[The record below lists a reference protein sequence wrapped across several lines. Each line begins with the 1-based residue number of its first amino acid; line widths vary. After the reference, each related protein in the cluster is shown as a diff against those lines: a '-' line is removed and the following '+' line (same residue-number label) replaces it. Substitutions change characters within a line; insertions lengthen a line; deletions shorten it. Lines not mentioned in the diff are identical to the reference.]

1 MLERQA
7 NRELK
12 RTALSAGALRVLEGL
27 ARGRQQAI
35 QRAKTIGAEN
45 ALLVLHLA
53 NLDAAA
59 GRPLRGRAGRISR
72 ALAGRLSE
80 RSVLRIIS
88 DRLSVCPIQTR

>member
-7 NRELK
+7 KRELK
-12 RTALSAGALRVLEGL
+12 RPALTKGALRVLEGL
-27 ARGRQQAI
+27 ERGRQQAI
-35 QRAKTIGAEN
+35 KRARTIGAEN
-45 ALLVLHLA
+45 ALLVIHLA

-72 ALAGRLSE
+72 VLAGRLSE

-88 DRLSVCPIQTR
+88 DRLSVCPIQAR